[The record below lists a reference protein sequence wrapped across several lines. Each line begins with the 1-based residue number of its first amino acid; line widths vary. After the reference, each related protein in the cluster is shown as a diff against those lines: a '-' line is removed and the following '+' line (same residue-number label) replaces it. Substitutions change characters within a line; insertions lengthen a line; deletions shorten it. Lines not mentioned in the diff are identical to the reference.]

1 MLLCHTCKVEK
12 SVEEFHAKRQAKRGY
27 SYSCKAC
34 TAAYKREYYK
44 TYKTR
49 QKKLLLERFG
59 SSTEGRLAYLITKS
73 KERAKEAGLEHSI
86 ELADLTWPDTCPYL
100 GIQLTHELGKGQL
113 PSNASLDRIDPSK
126 GYVPGNVQVISRMA
140 NTMKSSASVD
150 QLLTF
155 ARSVIKIHG
164 NGGTQQ

>member
-1 MLLCHTCKVEK
+1 MLLCHKCKVEK
-12 SVEEFHAKRQAKRGY
+12 AAEEFHAKKQAKRGY

-34 TAAYKREYYK
+34 TAAYKLEYYK

-49 QKKLLLERFG
+49 QKMIMLERFG
-59 SSTEGRLAYLITKS
+59 ASPEGRMAFLITKS

-86 ELADLTWPDTCPYL
+86 ELADLTWNSTCPYL

-113 PSNASLDRIDPSK
+113 LSNASLDRIDSTK
-126 GYVPGNVQVISRMA
+126 GYVPGNVQIISRMA
-140 NTMKSSASVD
+140 NTMKSSASMD

-155 ARSVIKIHG
+155 ARSVIEIHG
-164 NGGTQQ
+164 NGDTQL